1 MARIK
6 LSTGDDT
13 RTDEPDDTWT
23 DELELELGRPLPDG
37 AESAADHT
45 GRHTPEPAPA
55 LIDGILRRGHKMM
68 ITGAPKTGKSWFAIN
83 LAWSIVTGGK
93 LLDRFQ
99 CERGHVV
106 YVNAELDRLDFWI
119 RANKVAEELDIPDT
133 TRARGLLSAVHTRG
147 MGLGMEGLAD
157 KMIDMWEGCN
167 VALVI
172 IDPVYKYER
181 GSENDLE
188 TVRILASE
196 MDRIAETLSCSVVY
210 VHHHA
215 KGQAGARSVEDRGAG
230 SGGFARDYD
239 AHIDLTRLWAEKGSS
254 DAEYIEKT
262 YGSGAEPFCAEFSLR
277 SFKNPGPISVIW
289 KWPLFT
295 PVDDEAVASLP
306 LVGSPRANSRKGG
319 ESTKRANDSRKH
331 RENLRMGRAI
341 EQCKA
346 SGEKHDRRGV
356 FPIYCE
362 LAEEDGEV
370 APGYETFKSWTQPGG
385 RLAYRVDRENDNVL
399 VPKRADQ
406 D

>member
-6 LSTGDDT
+6 LSSRDDVKT
-13 RTDEPDDTWT
+13 AQLRFC
-23 DELELELGRPLPDG
+23 LPDG
-37 AESAADHT
+37 LPVPDGFQSAADHT
-45 GRHTPEPAPA
+45 GRYTPEPAPA

-68 ITGAPKTGKSWFAIN
+68 VTGASKTGKSWFAIG

-99 CERGHVV
+99 CEQGCVA
-106 YVNAELDRLDFWI
+106 YVNAELDEPDFWI
-119 RANKVAEELDIPDT
+119 RADNVAEELGIST
-133 TRARGLLSAVHTRG
+133 TPGARGLFCAIHTRG
-147 MGLGMEGLAD
+147 SGLDMEGLAD
-157 KMIDMWEGCN
+157 KIIEAWEGRD
-167 VALVI
+167 VAAII
-172 IDPVYKYER
+172 IDPIYKYER

-188 TVRILASE
+188 TVRILTSE
-196 MDRIAETLSCSVVY
+196 MDRIAKALSCSVIY

-215 KGQAGARSVEDRGAG
+215 KGQAGARSIEDRGAG

-239 AHIDLTRLWAEKGSS
+239 AHIDLTRLWAEEGSS

-262 YGSGAEPFCAEFSLR
+262 YGNEATPYRAEFTLR
-277 SFKNPGPISVIW
+277 SFANPGPISVIW

-319 ESTKRANDSRKH
+319 ESTKRANYSRKH

-370 APGYETFKSWTQPGG
+370 APSYETFKSWTQPGG
-385 RLAYRVDRENDNVL
+385 RLAYRVDRENGNAL